1 LCENGNAFPPHISS
15 SEHEST
21 PLNSKVLGSKDETW
35 FAVDIDNGTI
45 RGNAEELARAYENFY
60 QAAKVRSMAFL
71 HVNSVTASSQSRAWL
86 LCPVQRGAVLHHLL
100 CLASGGILR
109 SIAPSLYLNADELAQ
124 FRRILCKARL
134 AKSMVALVWV
144 LVTSPD
150 SYRIHHPHSAWL
162 LNRLLRVESQLSI
175 QLQEILKTTLV
186 QFLLTDEIENLETS
200 WLTPEQFRSAVMA
213 DLNFET

>member
-1 LCENGNAFPPHISS
+1 
-15 SEHEST
+15 
-21 PLNSKVLGSKDETW
+21 VLGSKDETW

-109 SIAPSLYLNADELAQ
+109 SIAPSLYLNIILWHYRHHYNASQSNADELAQ